1 MPPYLPPTFNIC
13 IFVMFKLK
21 NHIMASV
28 NFYLKGVKIP
38 SKDKKGNYQTKDL
51 PKNKV
56 PVFLQFNFNYFET
69 GNNGKKK
76 YFKLRYFPNEKIN
89 PTYWSFEKQRAKE
102 TKKFPE
108 YPEFNT
114 RLNDIESTIKDI
126 YRTLVNDNI
135 APTPELLKEKLLL
148 HYNKITKP
156 TIQPEQETLFSFIE
170 KFIDE
175 STTLKKTS
183 TISVYRTTLKHLHNY
198 AKTKKLKIIDFEHI
212 NLDFYYDFTDYLISD
227 LLLSGNAMGKY
238 IKTLKTFLN
247 EATER
252 NINTNLAFKSKK
264 FKTINEQTEQIY
276 LTDKELDKIYN
287 LDLSGN
293 KRLDKVRDLFII
305 GCYTALRF
313 SDFSQIQPENI
324 IKNGTQLKVKTIKTG
339 ETVVIPIHYRIKEIL
354 SKYDNQ
360 TPPAIS
366 NQKMNEY
373 IKEVGKL
380 AKINDIVI
388 KTVKKG
394 SLRTDKKI
402 IKYELITTH
411 TARRSGATN
420 MFLAEMK
427 PIEIMKITGHK
438 TEKAFMRY
446 IRISPEKNADL
457 LMNNKFFKQPLK
469 IAK

>member
-1 MPPYLPPTFNIC
+1 
-13 IFVMFKLK
+13 MFKLK
-21 NHIMASV
+21 TLIMANV
-28 NFYLKGVKIP
+28 KFYLKT
-38 SKDKKGNYQTKDL
+38 KKSPKGTQTNINL
-51 PKNKV
+51 H
-56 PVFLQFNFNYFET
+56 FYFNYYEIDQS
-69 GNNGKKK
+69 GEKK
-76 YFKLRYFPNEKIN
+76 YKFLKYFTGEKIN
-89 PTYWSFEKQRAKE
+89 STFWNSEKQRAKE

-114 RLNDIESTIKDI
+114 RLNDIESTINDI

-156 TIQPEQETLFSFIE
+156 TIQPEQETLFSFIK

-175 STTLKKTS
+175 SKTLKKTS
-183 TISVYRTTLKHLHNY
+183 TISVYHTTLKHLRNY
-198 AKTKKLKIIDFEHI
+198 AEINKLKILDFEHI
-212 NLDFYYDFTDYLISD
+212 TLDFYYSFTDYLIND

-276 LTDKELDKIYN
+276 LTDTELNKIYN
-287 LDLSGN
+287 LDLSEN
-293 KRLDKVRDLFII
+293 KRLDKIRDLFII

-313 SDFSQIQPENI
+313 SDFSQIEPENI

-339 ETVVIPIHYRIKEIL
+339 ETVVIPLHYRIKEIL
-354 SKYDNQ
+354 KKYDNQ

-388 KTVKKG
+388 KTEKKG
-394 SLRTDKKI
+394 SLRIDKKI
-402 IKYELITTH
+402 KKYNLITTH

-420 MFLAEMK
+420 MFLADMK

-457 LMNNKFFKQPLK
+457 LMNNKFFNAPLK
-469 IAK
+469 VAQ